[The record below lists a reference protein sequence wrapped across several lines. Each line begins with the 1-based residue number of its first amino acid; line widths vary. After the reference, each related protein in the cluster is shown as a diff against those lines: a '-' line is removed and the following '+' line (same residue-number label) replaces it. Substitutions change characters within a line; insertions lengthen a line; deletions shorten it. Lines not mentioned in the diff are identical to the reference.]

1 MTNIPPGSGVGQPI
15 APAALGLRGAVGSC
29 TRERIGACPH
39 HRGVRRSIAG
49 WLLVLLVGLIGGQQI
64 AHAGPAGRLAL
75 IVGNADYGGL
85 LWDVPTAQEDARL
98 IQTTLKEFNFDSSLL
113 LNGSHA
119 QLESAV
125 EQLAR
130 RVADLAPGTSP
141 TVLVY
146 FSGRAAP
153 AEGDQD
159 SQLLPAGSKLRWP
172 VGDEGFIVPEGTRAG
187 WIVDRLTRAGA
198 ARVLLL
204 LDASRPLPQRLTRR
218 GSAKTG
224 IAALPVFASARAETP
239 APDIFIGASA
249 QPGQEGVDNV
259 FGRHSY
265 FSRAIAGA
273 LAIPGLSFSDAFLVA
288 RERVKADTG
297 GRQIPASSGNGGFVL
312 RSVSDWNQLSHGA
325 IQAVLKS
332 RSLLDLEVDLQR
344 GDGYAAHFLGLAHW
358 DGAGGAKKDLALAEK
373 YFRNGAELRIG
384 ASASNLG
391 YLYASGE
398 RGPPDYVE
406 AARWY
411 GIGVELGSAV
421 AMSNLGYL
429 YQKGQGV
436 PKDAL
441 QAERLYKQAAELGSP
456 RGYLNLGWLYFSDEH
471 GLKNLQQARALHERA
486 LSAGFLQVA
495 VSLSQGLR
503 QGEFGKPD
511 SAEADRIL
519 QQAADQGC
527 ATCWTEIGNLLSDGP
542 GDSPEMAARSTQ
554 AYRKGSEGGD
564 PVAMVA
570 LARRYLSGKGVPR
583 DSHFAYVWFQ
593 KAHEA
598 GNPEGTGGLGRLLVE
613 EKDVEK
619 DPERAAALLKQ
630 VLALEADPA
639 KRYSV
644 YVPQYWSYGIA
655 LAKLHETGVIPGAS
669 AEEAKRLRARYGPE
683 TGMKRFTV
691 PIDCG
696 TRRVPFHIFL
706 VDWERDEPPTEE
718 QAEWLQSQRGCT
730 MPTDVRDSF
739 LKLYKIA
746 RENKVKFT
754 DLAVYAMGAGKEK
767 SAGEGKVQAP

>member
-1 MTNIPPGSGVGQPI
+1 MTNIPPRSGVGRPI
-15 APAALGLRGAVGSC
+15 ASTALRPPVAVGGC
-29 TRERIGACPH
+29 TGERIGACPP
-39 HRGVRRSIAG
+39 HRGVHRCLAG
-49 WLLVLLVGLIGGQQI
+49 WLLVLLVWLIGGQQI

-75 IVGNADYGGL
+75 IVGNSDYGGL

-98 IQTTLKEFNFDSSLL
+98 IQTTLKEFNFDSTLL
-113 LNGSHA
+113 LNSSRA
-119 QLESAV
+119 QLETAV

-130 RVADLAPGTSP
+130 RVGDLAPGISP

-153 AEGDQD
+153 SERDQD
-159 SQLLPAGSKLRWP
+159 TLLIPAGSKLRWP
-172 VGDEGFIVPEGTRAG
+172 VGDESLDLPEGTRAS

-204 LDASRPLPQRLTRR
+204 MDASRPLPLRLTRR

-224 IAALPVFASARAETP
+224 IAALPAFSSARADAP
-239 APDIFIGASA
+239 AADIFIGASA

-273 LAIPGLSFSDAFLVA
+273 LAIPGLSFADAFLVA

-312 RSVSDWNQLSHGA
+312 WSVSDWNQLSHGA
-325 IQAVLKS
+325 IQAVLKT

-358 DGAGGAKKDLALAEK
+358 DGVGGAKKDLALAEK
-373 YFRNGAELRIG
+373 YFRKGAELRIG
-384 ASASNLG
+384 SSASALG

-406 AARWY
+406 AIKWY
-411 GIGVELGSAV
+411 GIGVELGSAI
-421 AMSNLGYL
+421 AMSNLGFL

-441 QAERLYKQAAELGSP
+441 QAERLYKLAAAQGSP
-456 RGYLNLGWLYFSDEH
+456 RGYWNLGWLYSSDEH
-471 GLKNLQQARALHERA
+471 GLKNLPQARALHERA
-486 LSAGFLQVA
+486 LSAGFFQVA

-503 QGEFGKPD
+503 QGSYGKPD
-511 SAEADRIL
+511 PTEADRIL

-527 ATCWTEIGNLLSDGP
+527 ATCWTEIGAVLSRKD
-542 GDSPEMAARSTQ
+542 DSPDTVTRSAQ
-554 AYRKGSEGGD
+554 AYRKGAEGGD
-564 PVAMVA
+564 PVAMVD
-570 LARRYLSGKGVPR
+570 LARRYLSGKGVPK

-644 YVPQYWSYGIA
+644 YVPNYWSYGNA
-655 LAKLHETGVIPGAS
+655 LAKLHDSGAIQGAS

-696 TRRVPFHIFL
+696 NHRVPFHVYL

-730 MPTDVRDSF
+730 MPADVRESF

-746 RENKVKFT
+746 RENNVKFT
-754 DLAVYAMGAGKEK
+754 ELAEYALGQAKQKDTTAGR
-767 SAGEGKVQAP
+767 VQAP

>member
-1 MTNIPPGSGVGQPI
+1 MSNIPARSRVGRPF
-15 APAALGLRGAVGSC
+15 PFAALGLRGSNGGC
-29 TRERIGACPH
+29 TSERIGACPH
-39 HRGVRRSIAG
+39 QRGVRRSIAG

-64 AHAGPAGRLAL
+64 AHAGSAGRLAL

-98 IQTTLKEFNFDSSLL
+98 IQTTLKEFNFDPSLL
-113 LNGSHA
+113 LNSSRA
-119 QLESAV
+119 QLETAV

-130 RVADLAPGTSP
+130 RVGDLAPGISP

-153 AEGDQD
+153 SERDQD
-159 SQLLPAGSKLRWP
+159 TLLIPAGSKLRWP
-172 VGDEGFIVPEGTRAG
+172 VGDESLDLPEGTRAS

-204 LDASRPLPQRLTRR
+204 MDASRPLPLRLTRR

-224 IAALPVFASARAETP
+224 IAALPAFPSARADAP
-239 APDIFIGASA
+239 AADIFIGASA

-297 GRQIPASSGNGGFVL
+297 GRQIPISSGSGGFVL
-312 RSVSDWNQLSHGA
+312 WSVSDWNQLSHGG
-325 IQAVLKS
+325 IQAVLKT

-358 DGAGGAKKDLALAEK
+358 DGVGGAKKDLALAEK
-373 YFRNGAELRIG
+373 YFRKGAELRIG
-384 ASASNLG
+384 SSANALG

-406 AARWY
+406 AIKWY
-411 GIGVELGSAV
+411 GIGVELGAAI
-421 AMSNLGYL
+421 AMSNLGFL

-441 QAERLYKQAAELGSP
+441 QAERLYKLAAAQGSP
-456 RGYLNLGWLYFSDEH
+456 RGYWNLGWLYSSDEH
-471 GLKNLQQARALHERA
+471 GLKNLPQARALHERA
-486 LSAGFLQVA
+486 LSAGFFQVA

-503 QGEFGKPD
+503 QGSYGKPD
-511 SAEADRIL
+511 PTEADRIL

-527 ATCWTEIGNLLSDGP
+527 ATCWTEIGAVLSRKD
-542 GDSPEMAARSTQ
+542 DSPYTVTRSAQ
-554 AYRKGSEGGD
+554 AYRKGAEGGD
-564 PVAMVA
+564 PVAMVD
-570 LARRYLSGKGVPR
+570 LARRYLSGKGVPK

-644 YVPQYWSYGIA
+644 YVPNYWSYGNA
-655 LAKLHETGVIPGAS
+655 LAKLHDSGAIQGAS
-669 AEEAKRLRARYGPE
+669 ADEAKRLRARYGPE

-696 TRRVPFHIFL
+696 NHRVPFHVYL